1 MSRRFCAALG
11 AIAAGLILGGCST
24 NPESGC
30 SQPPVQT
37 YPAVHLVSPS
47 SGQTGVEP
55 AIGWITVTTSGSQLY
70 GTLTL
75 TGPSG
80 TVNLEPKPTAN
91 SESGSGL
98 NFTARLPMLQTTA
111 SYSVR
116 YTLQYPGGC
125 QGPNIVNTQS
135 VGQFTTE

>member
-1 MSRRFCAALG
+1 MSRRYCAALA
-11 AIAAGLILGGCST
+11 AIVAGLVLGGCAI

-37 YPAVHLVSPS
+37 YPAVHLVSPT
-47 SGQTGVEP
+47 SGASNVEP
-55 AIGWITVTTSGSQLY
+55 SIGSIVVTTAGAQLY

-75 TGPSG
+75 TGPGGSI
-80 TVNLEPKPTAN
+80 TLQPHPTAN
-91 SESGSGL
+91 SGSGGL
-98 NFTARLPMLQTTA
+98 NFTAKLPMLQTTA

-135 VGQFTTE
+135 VGQFSTE

>member
-37 YPAVHLVSPS
+37 YPAVHLVSPTT
-47 SGQTGVEP
+47 GETGVEP
-55 AIGWITVTTSGSQLY
+55 GIGSIVVTTSGSQLY

-80 TVNLEPKPTAN
+80 TMTLQPLPTAN
-91 SESGSGL
+91 NGSGL
-98 NFTARLPMLQTTA
+98 NFTAKLPMLQTTA
-111 SYSVR
+111 SYAVR

-125 QGPNIVNTQS
+125 QGPTIVNTQS

>member
-37 YPAVHLVSPS
+37 YPAVHLVSPA
-47 SGQTGVEP
+47 SGETGVEP
-55 AIGWITVTTSGSQLY
+55 AIGSIVVTTSGSQLY

-75 TGPSG
+75 TGPGG
-80 TVNLEPKPTAN
+80 TVTLQPQPTAN
-91 SESGSGL
+91 SASGTGL

-111 SYSVR
+111 SYAVR

-125 QGPNIVNTQS
+125 QGPTIVNTQS